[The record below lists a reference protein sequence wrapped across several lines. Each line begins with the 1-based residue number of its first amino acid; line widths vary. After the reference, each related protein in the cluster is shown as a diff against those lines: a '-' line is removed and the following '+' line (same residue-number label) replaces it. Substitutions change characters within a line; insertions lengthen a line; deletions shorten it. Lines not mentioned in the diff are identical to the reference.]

1 MASDPILAYILL
13 DMTTRLSRSAA
24 VLSALALAA
33 LPALA
38 GDGPR
43 PASSALPATQPAPA
57 PHGFLQTFL
66 APRMA
71 VFMQHDGAAA
81 QEFASPV
88 ANPWTR
94 DREIVGRVEH
104 NALRATKSA
113 LKRYAVDALGL
124 DTWSI
129 PLSGAKGGLAPS
141 SAGPSGPGLRLGI
154 AHLTPRA
161 ELQLPVASGRVAVS
175 ADVRGRVGASFRTS
189 ASDLRV
195 GAAVD
200 PVDHRATFD
209 LTLRF

>member
-1 MASDPILAYILL
+1 MAPDPILAYIHL

-24 VLSALALAA
+24 ALAALALAS
-33 LPALA
+33 LPAVA
-38 GDGPR
+38 GDPTKPAASALTATNSA
-43 PASSALPATQPAPA
+43 PASR
-57 PHGFLQTFL
+57 GFLQTFL

-81 QEFASPV
+81 QEYASPV

-94 DREIVGRVEH
+94 DSEVVDRVEH
-104 NALRATKSA
+104 NAIRATKSA

-129 PLSGAKGGLAPS
+129 PLSGGRGGLGAPGGGS
-141 SAGPSGPGLRLGI
+141 SGPGLKLGFS
-154 AHLTPRA
+154 HRTPRA

-175 ADVRGRVGASFRTS
+175 ADARGRVGATFRTS

-200 PVDHRATFD
+200 PIDHRATFD

>member
-1 MASDPILAYILL
+1 MAPDPILAYIPLV
-13 DMTTRLSRSAA
+13 MTTRLPRSAA
-24 VLSALALAA
+24 LLAALTLAA

-38 GDGPR
+38 GDP
-43 PASSALPATQPAPA
+43 PKTLATQPPAAPT
-57 PHGFLQTFL
+57 HGFLRAFL

-81 QEFASPV
+81 QEYASPV
-88 ANPWTR
+88 ANPWTKDPELV
-94 DREIVGRVEH
+94 DRMER
-104 NALRATKSA
+104 NAIRATKSA

-129 PLSGAKGGLAPS
+129 PLSGGRGGVGRPG
-141 SAGPSGPGLRLGI
+141 AGPSGPGLRFGFS
-154 AHLTPRA
+154 HLTPRA
-161 ELQLPVASGRVAVS
+161 ELALPVAAGRVAIS